1 MVGFVSFILFTF
13 YSEIV
18 NEAIPIL
25 QERDDFERIFFQ
37 EDGAPCHTAGFVR
50 AAQLATFGE
59 RLVAINA
66 DRDGG
71 INYPPRSPD
80 LTVCDIWLFA
90 YVKGII
96 MLYLLLHFQNEK
108 LSSCIFLQTNC
119 DNFNAAPW
127 NS

>member
-13 YSEIV
+13 HSEIV

-90 YVKGII
+90 YVNTYSRTEAFKPAVTR
-96 MLYLLLHFQNEK
+96 LTLL
-108 LSSCIFLQTNC
+108 
-119 DNFNAAPW
+119 W
-127 NS
+127 